1 MSAARALSV
10 KTREDRGWSQ
20 TRSVTV
26 VDGVDAAP
34 RLMPQYRKV
43 KDPDKKM
50 VRFTLPQ
57 ARLPGT
63 VYRIP

>member
-34 RLMPQYRKV
+34 RLKPQCRKV
-43 KDPDKKM
+43 EDPDKKM
-50 VRFTLPQ
+50 VRLALP
-57 ARLPGT
+57 
-63 VYRIP
+63 